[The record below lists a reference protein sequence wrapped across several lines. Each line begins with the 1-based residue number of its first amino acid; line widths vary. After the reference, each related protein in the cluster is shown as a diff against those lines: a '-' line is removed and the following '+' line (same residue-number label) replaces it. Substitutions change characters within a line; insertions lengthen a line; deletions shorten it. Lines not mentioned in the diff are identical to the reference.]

1 MKFIII
7 QREVVRLVSGTCAVM
22 CIAHVEESRDKIL
35 RVSVRD
41 VTTSLAAIFAE
52 LEGVTNNEALSCLI
66 SRVSSL

>member
-7 QREVVRLVSGTCAVM
+7 QREVVRLVSGKCAVM